1 MDSLSDE
8 LQGKSELFKAL
19 AKFHE
24 NLVQPKKNAENP
36 YFRNNYVTL
45 EGVQKAIDDAAKG
58 TGLTYTQL
66 IYDTD
71 NGKTVQTI
79 MIHNSGQVMR
89 SGTLTLRPTKS
100 DPQGIG
106 SAITYAKRY
115 QLAAMFGISSDIDDD
130 GDKASTPKQQ
140 SNGQQRA
147 PRPHRPRQTNNQ
159 PSVLATRK
167 GLYSKA
173 ITNLS
178 RTLNMAYKQADSDVK
193 EMAKKEQGWANAKT
207 VEEQLAICINVANK
221 LLADSAKPVKPV
233 K

>member
-1 MDSLSDE
+1 MKDSLSDE

-58 TGLTYTQL
+58 TGITYTQL
-66 IYDTD
+66 VYDTD

-79 MIHNSGQVMR
+79 MIHSSGQVMR

-130 GDKASTPKQQ
+130 GNKASAPKQQ
-140 SNGQQRA
+140 NNRHQRA
-147 PRPHRPRQTNNQ
+147 PQSRRPRQANKQ
-159 PSVLATRK
+159 PSLLERRK
-167 GLYSKA
+167 GLYSNA
-173 ITNLS
+173 IGNLS
-178 RTLNMAYKQADSDVK
+178 RTLNMDYNQADSDVK
-193 EMAKKEQGWANAKT
+193 GMAKKEQGWANAKT

-221 LLADSAKPVKPV
+221 LLADSTKPAK
-233 K
+233 

>member
-140 SNGQQRA
+140 SNGQQRT
-147 PRPHRPRQTNNQ
+147 PRPHRPRRELWR
-159 PSVLATRK
+159 PDR
-167 GLYSKA
+167 
-173 ITNLS
+173 
-178 RTLNMAYKQADSDVK
+178 R
-193 EMAKKEQGWANAKT
+193 
-207 VEEQLAICINVANK
+207 
-221 LLADSAKPVKPV
+221 
-233 K
+233 

>member
-58 TGLTYTQL
+58 TGITYTQL
-66 IYDTD
+66 VYDTD

-79 MIHNSGQVMR
+79 MIHSSGQVMR

-115 QLAAMFGISSDIDDD
+115 QLAAMFGISSDADDD
-130 GDKASTPKQQ
+130 GNKASAPKQQ
-140 SNGQQRA
+140 NNRQQRA
-147 PRPHRPRQTNNQ
+147 PQSRRPRQTNKQ
-159 PSVLATRK
+159 PSLLERRK
-167 GLYSKA
+167 GLYSNA
-173 ITNLS
+173 IGNLS
-178 RTLNMAYKQADSDVK
+178 RTLNMDYNQADSDVK
-193 EMAKKEQGWANAKT
+193 GMAKKEQGWANAKT

-221 LLADSAKPVKPV
+221 LLADSTKPAK
-233 K
+233 

>member
-1 MDSLSDE
+1 MADLSDE

-36 YFRNNYVTL
+36 YFHNNYVSL

-58 TGLTYTQL
+58 TGITYTQL
-66 IYDTD
+66 VYDTND
-71 NGKTVQTI
+71 GKTVQTI
-79 MIHNSGQVMR
+79 MIHSSGQLLR

-130 GDKASTPKQQ
+130 GNEASAPKQT
-140 SNGQQRA
+140 SNRQQYVPQ
-147 PRPHRPRQTNNQ
+147 PRRHRPANKQ
-159 PSVLATRK
+159 PSVIDTRK
-167 GLYSKA
+167 GLYSKV
-173 ITNLS
+173 ITKLS
-178 RTLNMAYKQADSDVK
+178 KALSMDYNQADSDVK
-193 EMAKKEQGWANAKT
+193 DMAKKEPGWANAKT

-221 LLADSAKPVKPV
+221 WLTDSTKSAK
-233 K
+233 